1 MQKIID
7 IATTLSKEKLIDK
20 ILKIYLEII
29 KNKSLSKILSYCF
42 STYEEF

>member
-7 IATTLSKEKLIDK
+7 IATTLSEEKLIDK

-29 KNKSLSKILSYCF
+29 KNKDG
-42 STYEEF
+42 

>member
-7 IATTLSKEKLIDK
+7 IATTLSKEKLIHK

-29 KNKSLSKILSYCF
+29 KNKDG
-42 STYEEF
+42 

>member
-29 KNKSLSKILSYCF
+29 KNRDG
-42 STYEEF
+42 

>member
-7 IATTLSKEKLIDK
+7 IATTTLSKEKLIDK

-29 KNKSLSKILSYCF
+29 KNKDG
-42 STYEEF
+42 

>member
-29 KNKSLSKILSYCF
+29 KNKDG
-42 STYEEF
+42 

>member
-7 IATTLSKEKLIDK
+7 IATTLSKKKLIDK

-29 KNKSLSKILSYCF
+29 KNRDG
-42 STYEEF
+42 